1 MSSYEISGQSAL
13 QIRHTGAFHRFH
25 EIRNK
30 GEPFVYKDVCFSLGN
45 WGVGS
50 SQLLLT
56 PLTLSTRSLSNTPPL
71 FLPEME
77 DKSMEHE
84 SFPLVFPGLS
94 VPLPICSDGPFF
106 DLPES

>member
-1 MSSYEISGQSAL
+1 MRFPAKVHCKLGTLVLFIDFMKYEI
-13 QIRHTGAFHRFH
+13 R
-25 EIRNK
+25 
-30 GEPFVYKDVCFSLGN
+30 GN
-45 WGVGS
+45 PLFIKTYVFYRGVGS